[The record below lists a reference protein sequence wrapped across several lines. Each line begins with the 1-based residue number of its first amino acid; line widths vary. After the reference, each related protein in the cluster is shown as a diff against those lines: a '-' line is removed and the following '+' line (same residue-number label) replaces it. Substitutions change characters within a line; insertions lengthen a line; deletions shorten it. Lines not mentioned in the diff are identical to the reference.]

1 MFKSIRAK
9 ALSYIIVLVFAML
22 APGVVMALDRPFIS
36 VTFFYWYTW
45 GYKKE
50 WGGWIDGGVDNTPLY
65 GYYDS
70 PSYDDEYRSLW
81 LAEEWGVTH
90 YYLDYWGPGWKA
102 KDNKTPRE
110 TIIFRAAE
118 QLQKEGYDINL
129 SYLQDGFKFNMEDF
143 SKNISDPKN
152 PDVKF
157 WLDNYAQSP
166 TWIKHNGKPFW
177 LIYANSGSPKMTAE
191 ITGFRKYLEG
201 KYGSIDKLNKQWGS
215 KFANFGEIAL
225 DFSKGWNRVESI
237 NYQYIVWQ
245 NQMDEMNRL
254 VKEKYGWPGII
265 PAFDVWVEPF
275 RNFGYSNY
283 HKTLGAPHS
292 YGGVFGPPETQDP
305 QRFIQSAVAKQYN
318 TVFHDHYKNFYCDWN
333 TESRIPGTKYFPDP
347 YNFDRFW
354 VGDLM
359 RYDEAIYHL
368 SWNEWWEGSNLE
380 PCLEQGKKYCEK
392 NLFYSTIMKECF
404 DSIHNY
410 AKGAKAAVL
419 LNDWSWLFGGNDPAD
434 AYGVIQVLREF
445 SVPFEL
451 LPDDF
456 VTSEKLENFDLVIA
470 PANKV
475 GFGFN
480 NKNESVS
487 KVLQTWVEAKQGRRL
502 IVSVCPEFISY
513 LGLKEGRPKLKGPSK
528 GNDLN
533 VFLDIG
539 EEGDDIFAVEGWS
552 GREDW
557 GKLPADKFGATAGKL
572 TVRWTPADGDRWSIT
587 CPVSPNREHIVRW
600 LGNAIWANSVKVM
613 VDDQSI
619 TDVEILPG
627 WNEYEAVI
635 PADKMGGRAMATIA
649 LVYAKKNVPGVV
661 DPNRF
666 KDEARVCNMS
676 MDWVQISTSNIEKGV
691 KDKKYETP
699 KSSLALTDGTVF
711 GEMKGREII
720 LPAVAHKFYE
730 EKPGKAL
737 SVYSIDQAPRDI
749 AVSKGKGEVL
759 ITNGP
764 LGTLEDKP
772 YWEKVLS
779 NWAKVDLPKTVYGD
793 NVRGAWLFS
802 GGTSIL
808 LAYNYDQTKK
818 TVVSGQLPAGTTV
831 AEVIALRSDGNEYKP
846 ITYEVKDGKVLFS
859 DEIQYFGVYEVV
871 FSPIAISHKPLVLH
885 PGEKTSIE
893 LTLKNLSDKSVSGTL
908 KLKSVI
914 PTLGSDVL
922 NYSLAAKEE
931 KRISLAIWAKDTVDW
946 GNKTIEWELDWLT
959 NEPKGSTPGE
969 NEPKGSTPKGSLG
982 VGASAPLSSERA
994 VYWRPLF
1001 VERNPDL
1008 TVLTKVIDSGNPV
1021 LTIKNQEFKP
1031 MTSKEKGFIT
1041 NGTAKD
1047 IKVTIDNKTTAFGD
1061 IASNQETSKP
1071 LILET
1076 SKPSSAS
1083 VERKVIRISYTQYNR
1098 QVTVEDTVSVMLY
1111 PQPKITQKEIQL
1123 FVCNAKEKELA
1134 DRLFVTDLPKG
1145 LSAPFRLT
1153 APAGESI
1160 PCQILDDKLV
1170 FVLPF
1175 ILQETCVSLTI
1186 LKGEKGNDQTDL
1198 TLTSSDL
1205 GTGKGTLTVANKHFS
1220 ITLSEEKGGT
1230 AIAFVSA
1237 KTNVDYACSSFG
1249 VNYGKFSEHDPLVPA
1264 QNAVQFIKE
1273 SKTTQSGKPGKIK
1286 VLADG
1291 LLYKK
1296 VQVSWSDENIDA
1308 SQVYEFWASQKQFR
1322 VTVDITPKKDALA
1335 CEEVVAFDAE
1345 FMRDKIYKIFPGG
1358 TGMKRHTGN
1367 FTKEFP
1373 HGGWRY
1379 VDYIHSYSTMISAKE
1394 QISFIVEEKSGI
1406 NKYRQGIWP
1415 AERPKTGKLDFA
1427 RIEYISLLKEGK
1439 REPAHLSLW
1448 VMLHAVTHKY
1458 AKEFQQELV
1467 SPLAI
1472 VSK

>member
-1 MFKSIRAK
+1 
-9 ALSYIIVLVFAML
+9 
-22 APGVVMALDRPFIS
+22 
-36 VTFFYWYTW
+36 
-45 GYKKE
+45 
-50 WGGWIDGGVDNTPLY
+50 
-65 GYYDS
+65 
-70 PSYDDEYRSLW
+70 
-81 LAEEWGVTH
+81 
-90 YYLDYWGPGWKA
+90 
-102 KDNKTPRE
+102 
-110 TIIFRAAE
+110 
-118 QLQKEGYDINL
+118 
-129 SYLQDGFKFNMEDF
+129 
-143 SKNISDPKN
+143 
-152 PDVKF
+152 
-157 WLDNYAQSP
+157 
-166 TWIKHNGKPFW
+166 
-177 LIYANSGSPKMTAE
+177 
-191 ITGFRKYLEG
+191 
-201 KYGSIDKLNKQWGS
+201 
-215 KFANFGEIAL
+215 
-225 DFSKGWNRVESI
+225 
-237 NYQYIVWQ
+237 
-245 NQMDEMNRL
+245 MDEMNRL

-969 NEPKGSTPKGSLG
+969 NKPKGSTPGENEPKGSTPKGSLG